1 MKYNLTQLLLD
12 YRNGLVDYTDLLDA
26 SIIFVYK
33 RLNSVVHD
41 PKDEWHEFV
50 TSSIQRIERAIEQ
63 FDYQGVDFESYLATC
78 LLYYHRS
85 YRARIVR
92 QQENYRIVPAFQN
105 EYNSICVSE
114 PENRSI
120 DNYQLNCYG
129 RLTLPDS
136 LDSTSYSTDFHSL
149 RPIYKRIIIYS
160 LKLSASVR
168 ECYMKALSDE
178 CKFDV
183 QWLMEKRASILSQ
196 VWYSRLRKQTIED
209 SCSIWFSRLIDAQR
223 AQKSYEIVA
232 SDKVDFYRK
241 KEANARQHLH
251 TMSNRFTMIDTTPSH
266 ETLASVM
273 NVPKGTIDSSI
284 YYLKVYWNKA
294 EPVIKK
300 IINRL

>member
-1 MKYNLTQLLLD
+1 MKYKLTQLLLD
-12 YRNGLVDYTDLLDA
+12 HRNGLVDYTDLLDA

-33 RLNSVVHD
+33 RLNTVVRE

-50 TSSIQRIERAIEQ
+50 TSSIPRIERAIEQ
-63 FDYQGVDFESYLATC
+63 FNFQGVAFENYLATC

-85 YRARIVR
+85 YRSQIVR
-92 QQENYRIVPAFQN
+92 KQEYYRIVPSFQN
-105 EYNSICVSE
+105 EYSSICVSE
-114 PENRSI
+114 PENRAM
-120 DNYQLNCYG
+120 DNYELNSYG
-129 RLTLPDS
+129 RLSLPES
-136 LDSTSYSTDFHSL
+136 LDPCSYSKDFHSL
-149 RPIYKRIIIYS
+149 KPIYKRIIIYS

-168 ECYMKALSDE
+168 ECYIQALGDE

-183 QWLMEKRASILSQ
+183 QWLLEKRASILSQ
-196 VWYSRLRKQTIED
+196 VWQSRLRKQTIED

-232 SDKVDFYRK
+232 SNKVELYRR

-251 TMSNRFTMIDTTPSH
+251 TISNRHTMVDTTPSH
-266 ETLASVM
+266 EILASVLDL
-273 NVPKGTIDSSI
+273 PKGTIDSSI

-294 EPVIKK
+294 EPLIKK